1 MKNVSKIAL
10 LGSTGSIGRQSLEI
24 IRLHPEQFFVSVLTA
39 NSNVELLIEQAIEF
53 KPETVIISEAKYY
66 PQVKDSLA
74 KTGIQVLGGED
85 ALNNISEVADFDTVL
100 VALVGFSGLR
110 PTINALNNQK
120 KIALANKETL
130 VVAGKI
136 IKDLAKK
143 NQVPILPIDSE
154 HSAIFQC
161 LVGEDIDTV
170 EKLILTASGGPFRN
184 YSADELLSITPEQAL
199 KHPNWSMGAKITID
213 SATLMNKGL
222 EVIEAHWL
230 FDIDSSKIEVIVHPQ
245 SIIHSIVQFIDG
257 SQKAQLGLPDMRVP
271 IQYALAYPKR
281 IPNQLNRYNYLKP
294 DTLTFELP
302 NKNLFPC
309 LNLAYEAL
317 AMGGNTPCILN
328 AANEIAVS
336 RFLNHQIYF
345 TQIPDYIE
353 KALKTMPFI
362 SAPSLADLF
371 YTDLETRQLLT
382 YTTAS

>member
-24 IRLHPEQFFVSVLTA
+24 IRLHPEQFSVSVLTA

-66 PQVKDSLA
+66 PHVKDSLA

-85 ALNNISEVADFDTVL
+85 ALNNISEVADFDTAL

-317 AMGGNTPCILN
+317 AMGGNAPCILN